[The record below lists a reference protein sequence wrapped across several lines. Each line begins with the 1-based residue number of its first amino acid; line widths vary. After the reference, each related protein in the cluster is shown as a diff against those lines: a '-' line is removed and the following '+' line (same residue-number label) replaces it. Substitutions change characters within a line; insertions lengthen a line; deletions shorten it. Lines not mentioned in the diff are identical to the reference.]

1 MSTTGND
8 SSTIAVQPLRIAIG
22 DNHVLTRESLFSMI
36 SQGIRNCQLVAEANT
51 AAETLS
57 ICQRFAPDLL
67 LLDVDMA
74 GKSGVALVADIK
86 RVAPATHV
94 LLYCTTVEEG
104 DVLAA
109 MRAGADGFLEKTCSR
124 SDFLQAIERVCS
136 GDHYLCPRTVNVL
149 AKSLRRKGSQESETP
164 GRSQLTRR
172 EKEILALI
180 SAGDSSKEIAKKLF
194 LSVSTVE
201 THRANVMTKIGA
213 RNVAQLI
220 QYGFQNG
227 LIKFAQ
233 TAAVTD

>member
-1 MSTTGND
+1 MSTTRND
-8 SSTIAVQPLRIAIG
+8 SSTITVQPLRIAI
-22 DNHVLTRESLFSMI
+22 
-36 SQGIRNCQLVAEANT
+36 
-51 AAETLS
+51 
-57 ICQRFAPDLL
+57 
-67 LLDVDMA
+67 
-74 GKSGVALVADIK
+74 
-86 RVAPATHV
+86 
-94 LLYCTTVEEG
+94 
-104 DVLAA
+104 
-109 MRAGADGFLEKTCSR
+109 
-124 SDFLQAIERVCS
+124 

-149 AKSLRRKGSQESETP
+149 AKSLRRKGSQESEKP

>member
-1 MSTTGND
+1 MKTTL
-8 SSTIAVQPLRIAIG
+8 AVEPLRIAIA
-22 DNHVLTRESLFSMI
+22 DDHVLTRESLFSMI
-36 SQGIRNCQLVAEANT
+36 SQGNRNCELVAEAST
-51 AAETLS
+51 AAETLL
-57 ICQRFAPDLL
+57 ICQRFIPNLL
-67 LLDVDMA
+67 LLDVDIA

-86 RVAPATHV
+86 RVAPATRV

-124 SDFLQAIERVCS
+124 SDFLQAIERVCG
-136 GDHYLCPRTVNVL
+136 GDHYLCPRTVNAL
-149 AKSLRRKGSQESETP
+149 AKSLRRKGFQDPETQRRP
-164 GRSQLTRR
+164 GLTRR

-180 SAGDSSKEIAKKLF
+180 AAGDSSKEIAKKLF

>member
-1 MSTTGND
+1 MKTTL
-8 SSTIAVQPLRIAIG
+8 AVEPLRIAIA
-22 DNHVLTRESLFSMI
+22 DDHILTRESLFSMI
-36 SQGIRNCQLVAEANT
+36 SQGNGNCELVAEAST
-51 AAETLS
+51 AAETLL
-57 ICQRFAPDLL
+57 ICQRFIPNLL
-67 LLDVDMA
+67 LLDVDIA

-86 RVAPATHV
+86 RVAPATRV

-124 SDFLQAIERVCS
+124 SDFLQAIERVCG
-136 GDHYLCPRTVNVL
+136 GDHYLCPRTVNAL
-149 AKSLRRKGSQESETP
+149 AKSLRRKGFQDPETQRRP
-164 GRSQLTRR
+164 ELTRR

-180 SAGDSSKEIAKKLF
+180 AAGDSSKEIAKKLF

>member
-1 MSTTGND
+1 MKTTL
-8 SSTIAVQPLRIAIG
+8 AVEPLRIAIA
-22 DNHVLTRESLFSMI
+22 DDHVLTRESLFSMI
-36 SQGIRNCQLVAEANT
+36 SQGNRNCELVAEAST
-51 AAETLS
+51 AAETLL
-57 ICQRFAPDLL
+57 ICQRFIPNLL
-67 LLDVDMA
+67 LLDVDIA
-74 GKSGVALVADIK
+74 GKNGVALVADIK
-86 RVAPATHV
+86 RVAPATRV

-124 SDFLQAIERVCS
+124 SDFLQAIERVCG
-136 GDHYLCPRTVNVL
+136 GDNYLCPRTVNAL
-149 AKSLRRKGSQESETP
+149 AKSLRRKGFQKSETQRRP
-164 GRSQLTRR
+164 ELTRR

-180 SAGDSSKEIAKKLF
+180 VAGDSSKEIAKKLF

-227 LIKFAQ
+227 LIKFAS
-233 TAAVTD
+233 TVAVTT